1 MNDTILDLLMYLDE
15 GLVKNLSSLVLSGYI
30 EIRTTKIIQD
40 KTISGRFGYDTREH
54 YFSEDR
60 NTEDNRDGFITN
72 NYSNADHEEKA
83 TSGNVG
89 AENRDFIRKEEEL
102 KRIYTTFTLHSQ
114 LLTSLSSSNKIK
126 EFNNSSINAGD
137 VLEGEYVKI
146 KGQLTSESINS
157 YLDALLNTVRCLGGD
172 ALDAIIKK
180 SDAENIR
187 NSIMNFSAI
196 NNILSHLNNIL
207 STNYTQDMILNCG
220 DTSIVLNVNSN
231 FFMNNNSYIY
241 DKVDCPCTVFGKVVS
256 IADRG
261 HCISLLRKTA
271 QQDFYENIL
280 NSCTSYCDIL
290 TSNGIIMPK
299 IPRLKC
305 KGLSFVIIPISIC
318 M

>member
-1 MNDTILDLLMYLDE
+1 MYLDE

-72 NYSNADHEEKA
+72 NYSNADHEEKSN
-83 TSGNVG
+83 SGNVG

-114 LLTSLSSSNKIK
+114 LLTSLGNSNKIK
-126 EFNNSSINAGD
+126 EFNNSSINSGD
-137 VLEGEYVKI
+137 IVEGEYVKI

-157 YLDALLNTVRCLGGD
+157 YLDALLNTVKCLGCD
-172 ALDAIIKK
+172 TLDSIMRK
-180 SDAENIR
+180 SNNSNTS
-187 NSIMNFSAI
+187 NSIMNFSVM

-207 STNYTQDMILNCG
+207 SNNSTQDMILNCG
-220 DTSIVLNVNSN
+220 DTCIVLNVNNN

-256 IADRG
+256 MADRG
-261 HCISLLRKTA
+261 SCISLLRKTA
-271 QQDFYENIL
+271 QQEFYENIL
-280 NSCTSYCDIL
+280 NCFASSCETL
-290 TSNGIIMPK
+290 TSSGIIMPK
-299 IPRLKC
+299 MPRLKC